1 MMEQKMNIKI
11 DENLRRRK
19 KTKEKKLKKKLDNVK
34 K

>member
-19 KTKEKKLKKKLDNVK
+19 KTKEKKLKKKVDNVK